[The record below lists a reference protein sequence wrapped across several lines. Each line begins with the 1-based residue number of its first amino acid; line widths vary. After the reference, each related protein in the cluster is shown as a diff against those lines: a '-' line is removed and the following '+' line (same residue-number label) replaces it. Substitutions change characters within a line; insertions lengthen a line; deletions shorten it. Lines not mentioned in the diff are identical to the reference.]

1 MADFSFIHA
10 ADIHLDSP
18 LSGLAAYEGA
28 PVEVLREAPRAAFEN
43 LVEEA
48 IREHVDFM
56 IIAGDLYD
64 GDWDDVNTGLFFSS
78 QMGKLQ
84 RENISVFIVHGN
96 HDAESKMT
104 RHLTLPKNVTV
115 FSARKAETFLLEEFE
130 VALHGQSFRHAKT
143 EENLVIDYPQA
154 ISDCFN
160 IGILH
165 TALEGHS
172 AHASYAPCSLADL
185 GSKNYDY
192 WALGHVHEYRVA
204 SEEPLV
210 IFPGNIQG
218 RHIRETGPRGA
229 VLVAVENNR
238 VSHERL
244 FVDTL
249 RWHQIGLDASS
260 AHSLNDVVLLARD
273 QLEALLKNNADGLPL
288 AIRLVLTGRTRAHG
302 ELFGLETQL
311 RDEILSV
318 ANMLSESMLWI
329 EKIIINTEPE
339 LDAAVI
345 EARFDA
351 LSDLQNI
358 LAGAGSDAEIRQ
370 RIDDELMALIGK
382 APLELI
388 EAVPELDI
396 IRSGNVDKLL
406 GEVSQ
411 ALIARMSGEG
421 EQQ

>member
-18 LSGLAAYEGA
+18 LSGLSAYEGA

-104 RHLTLPKNVTV
+104 RHLTLPENVTV
-115 FSARKAETFLLEEFE
+115 FSTRKAETFLLEEFE

-143 EENLVIDYPQA
+143 EENLAIDYPHA

-229 VLVAVENNR
+229 VLVTVENNL

-311 RDEILSV
+311 RDEILSA

-329 EKIIINTEPE
+329 EKVILNTEPE
-339 LDAAVI
+339 LDATVI

-358 LAGAGSDAEIRQ
+358 LARAGSDAEIRR

-396 IRSGNVDKLL
+396 IRSGNIDELL
-406 GEVSQ
+406 EHVSQ
-411 ALIARMSGEG
+411 ALIARMSGDG
-421 EQQ
+421 ERQ